1 MGYWNGLMYY
11 WADPIGSTHLIG
23 SGICIGL
30 TKINQPTLWH
40 LHFYFY
46 FLKKKIWKL
55 GRAWVKKSYPNL
67 MTRKQLTLTRKTL
80 APCATTLLFTHH
92 CTFTSMWTVPVCAV
106 ALMVAQGLY
115 KETVCVQ
122 KSGFHENAKYAS
134 QANLGFHKNKVSW
147 FSRTAWQTCF
157 KTILN
162 FLDVCC
168 FT

>member
-80 APCATTLLFTHH
+80 APLRHH
-92 CTFTSMWTVPVCAV
+92 PVVYASLYIHIYVNSACMRSSAYGGTRPIQRNCMCTKVRFPWKCKICFTS
-106 ALMVAQGLY
+106 QF
-115 KETVCVQ
+115 
-122 KSGFHENAKYAS
+122 GFP
-134 QANLGFHKNKVSW
+134 
-147 FSRTAWQTCF
+147 
-157 KTILN
+157 
-162 FLDVCC
+162 
-168 FT
+168 